1 MECLVG
7 IKIKMLRIILPVL
20 ILLGSIGVAFALIS
34 NREAPPQEE
43 ITEATIVVEAMMPA
57 REDVYL
63 RVASQGTVQAR
74 TNTTLVSEV
83 AGRVVEVSPAFVVG
97 GFFRAGDTLI
107 RLDDQNYRAAASQSE
122 AAVASARSALAQ
134 ERAEAEIARREW
146 DRMTEA
152 QQNQIR
158 TPDLYLRIP
167 QLENAEAQLA
177 SAQANLE
184 KARADLNKTT
194 ITAPYDGL
202 ISAKNTDIGQ
212 FVSAGATIAEI
223 FAVDYAEVRLPIP
236 ENKIEYL
243 DLPSPL
249 NETAASN
256 DEFYAA
262 GLDVEL
268 SSVLGG
274 TEYRWSGRLTRTEA
288 VLDTR
293 TRVLFSVVQVRDPYK
308 LYSNE
313 HEEPLRIG
321 TYVNAEIQGRLL
333 EDVMILPRYTL
344 LANDLVWVADRENRL
359 RTRYVDVITSSG
371 DQVYIRSGLEAGD
384 QVILTRMEN
393 PLNSTLVQ
401 VELQPNPAGKLSQ
414 GR

>member
-1 MECLVG
+1 MG

-401 VELQPNPAGKLSQ
+401 VELQPNPAAKLSQ

>member
-1 MECLVG
+1 VG

-401 VELQPNPAGKLSQ
+401 VELQPNPAAKLSQ

>member
-1 MECLVG
+1 
-7 IKIKMLRIILPVL
+7 MLRIILPVL

-401 VELQPNPAGKLSQ
+401 VELQPNPAAKLSQ

>member
-1 MECLVG
+1 MG

>member
-1 MECLVG
+1 
-7 IKIKMLRIILPVL
+7 MLRIILPVL

-344 LANDLVWVADRENRL
+344 LANDLGWVADRENRL

-401 VELQPNPAGKLSQ
+401 VELQPNPAAKLSQ

>member
-401 VELQPNPAGKLSQ
+401 VELQPNPAAKLSQ